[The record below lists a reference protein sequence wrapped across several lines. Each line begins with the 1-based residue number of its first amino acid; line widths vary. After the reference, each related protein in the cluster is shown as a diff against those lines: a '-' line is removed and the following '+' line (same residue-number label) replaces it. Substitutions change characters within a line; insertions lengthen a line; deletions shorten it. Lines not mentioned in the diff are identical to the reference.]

1 MKNIKLLLICFLLP
15 VSSYGQTFPQ
25 IGSDIGG
32 EAPND
37 YSGWSVSLSSDGT
50 IVAIGALYNDAN
62 GSQSGHVRLYN
73 YSDGSW
79 IQLGSDIDGE
89 AAGDISGYPVSL
101 SDDGATVAIGA
112 IYNDGNGTDAGHV
125 RVYNYS
131 NSNWT
136 QIGSDIDG
144 EAAGDYSGI
153 AVSLSSDGTT
163 LAIGAELNVGNG
175 DTDAGHV
182 RVYNYSNGN
191 WTQIGSDIDGEAAY
205 DYSGRSVSL
214 SSDGTIVAIG
224 ALGNDGN
231 GTDAGHVRVYNYS
244 NSNWTQIGS
253 DIDGEAA
260 GDNSG
265 MSVSLSSDGTVL
277 AIGAQNNDGNGV
289 DAGHAR
295 VYNYS
300 NGNWTQI
307 ASDIDGE
314 AASDN
319 SGMSVSLSSD
329 GTVLA
334 IGAQNNDGNGVDAGH
349 ARVYN
354 YSNGNWTQIASDID
368 GEAASDNSGMSVSLS
383 SDGTIVAIGAQNN
396 DGNGTDAG
404 HVRVYNYFNFNW
416 TQIASDIDGEAA
428 SDYSGMSVSLSSDGT
443 NLAIG
448 AKGNDGNG
456 LDAGHVRVY
465 QISSG
470 VFIEDN
476 LLNSIILNPNPSK
489 GLFSIELDQENIGST
504 YKILD
509 SLGRLIDKG
518 IIREVSQNF
527 DLSDKPKGVYRI
539 QVSNDKS
546 MKTLNVVIQ

>member
-144 EAAGDYSGI
+144 EAAGD
-153 AVSLSSDGTT
+153 
-163 LAIGAELNVGNG
+163 
-175 DTDAGHV
+175 
-182 RVYNYSNGN
+182 
-191 WTQIGSDIDGEAAY
+191 
-205 DYSGRSVSL
+205 
-214 SSDGTIVAIG
+214 
-224 ALGNDGN
+224 
-231 GTDAGHVRVYNYS
+231 
-244 NSNWTQIGS
+244 
-253 DIDGEAA
+253 
-260 GDNSG
+260 NSG

-277 AIGAQNNDGNGV
+277 
-289 DAGHAR
+289 
-295 VYNYS
+295 
-300 NGNWTQI
+300 
-307 ASDIDGE
+307 
-314 AASDN
+314 
-319 SGMSVSLSSD
+319 
-329 GTVLA
+329 
-334 IGAQNNDGNGVDAGH
+334 
-349 ARVYN
+349 
-354 YSNGNWTQIASDID
+354 
-368 GEAASDNSGMSVSLS
+368 
-383 SDGTIVAIGAQNN
+383 AIGAQNN

>member
-329 GTVLA
+329 GT
-334 IGAQNNDGNGVDAGH
+334 
-349 ARVYN
+349 
-354 YSNGNWTQIASDID
+354 
-368 GEAASDNSGMSVSLS
+368 
-383 SDGTIVAIGAQNN
+383 IVAIGAQNN